1 MGGVTEELGLN
12 FLFVLDNV
20 TVNSHAWP
28 VTTVLD
34 RTELLFLFSDTQTG
48 ILSVSQSVS
57 FYFSETAHSPDFIT
71 QVWLEKNTNVK

>member
-34 RTELLFLFSDTQTG
+34 RTELLFLFSDT
-48 ILSVSQSVS
+48 
-57 FYFSETAHSPDFIT
+57 
-71 QVWLEKNTNVK
+71 